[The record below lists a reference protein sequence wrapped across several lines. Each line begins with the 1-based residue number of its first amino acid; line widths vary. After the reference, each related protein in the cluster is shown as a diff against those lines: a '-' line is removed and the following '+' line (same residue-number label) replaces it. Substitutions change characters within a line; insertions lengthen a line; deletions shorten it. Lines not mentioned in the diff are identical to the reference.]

1 MRNFNLVRGQTWTYF
16 LLRVH
21 QEKLELQE
29 LREVQDLLEE
39 SVYQETR
46 DHKER
51 LENRFMV
58 SFSYMLSVEANSL
71 NCVDQKVSRF

>member
-1 MRNFNLVRGQTWTYF
+1 MVEAETWTF

-29 LREVQDLLEE
+29 LREVQDLLGEW
-39 SVYQETR
+39 VYRETR
-46 DHKER
+46 DHKEQ

-58 SFSYMLSVEANSL
+58 SVEANSL
-71 NCVDQKVSRF
+71 NCVDQKVS